1 MFNKYGK
8 KVKPYE
14 VSLRINQDETLVERE
29 KIEYSYSLKNFEQ
42 NDVIYEREYRVI
54 EIQDPDTYRGELA
67 AQKTSI
73 WTDTYKCFIVN
84 GKIEK
89 ADANF

>member
-54 EIQDPDTYRGELA
+54 EI
-67 AQKTSI
+67 
-73 WTDTYKCFIVN
+73 
-84 GKIEK
+84 
-89 ADANF
+89 